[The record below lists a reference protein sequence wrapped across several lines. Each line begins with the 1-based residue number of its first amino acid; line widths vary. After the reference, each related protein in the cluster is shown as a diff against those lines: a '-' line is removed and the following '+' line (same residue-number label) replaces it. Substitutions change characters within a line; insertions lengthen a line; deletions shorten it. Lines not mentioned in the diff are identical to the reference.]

1 MVPAIYEKQKL
12 HILIKGHQQQTQ
24 VLDVFHANF
33 KTGELLSWELLDDVL
48 IFGEPSTEYKPA
60 LTDLSLL
67 SDQQSEIMSHVS
79 TAPMVR
85 GSGPGAR
92 QYWLNGFF
100 KSTVYSEMIVI
111 AEIFNRRFMS
121 TPLASL
127 EQTLNHSDAT
137 KSFYRLQFSRQ
148 ELEKAKEFVFQLAIP
163 NEFSKQEDFDFF
175 MVSTAIN

>member
-1 MVPAIYEKQKL
+1 MPAIYEKQQL

-60 LTDLSLL
+60 LTDLNLL
-67 SDQQSEIMSHVS
+67 SNQQSELMSHVS

-111 AEIFNRRFMS
+111 AEIFNSRFMS

-127 EQTLNHSDAT
+127 EQTLHHSDAT

-148 ELEKAKEFVFQLAIP
+148 ELEKAKEFVFSWLSLMNFP
-163 NEFSKQEDFDFF
+163 SKKISTFF
-175 MVSTAIN
+175 MVKMAIN